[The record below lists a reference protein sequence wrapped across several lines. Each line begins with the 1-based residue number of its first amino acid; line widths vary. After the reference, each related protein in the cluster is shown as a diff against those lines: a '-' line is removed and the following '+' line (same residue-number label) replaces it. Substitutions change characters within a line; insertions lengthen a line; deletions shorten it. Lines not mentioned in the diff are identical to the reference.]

1 MTYFSFLYRLQRIF
15 HSRSTS
21 DLTFAPG
28 SNFLLRILLQ
38 WERNTYIETCLLYM
52 NQLYVY
58 LLCCQSIFYIAAC
71 LHSRCISFSKNNL
84 LYLYELLLNYC
95 SFMRGSGW
103 FSQLG
108 CGGVNIL
115 CGFILKFQ
123 FFFGRR
129 GGGCQTS
136 RFSQDPRMSLHHWP
150 NGIMSQSHNVVSPM
164 SYSRPSITKMLYFF
178 QAVQCW
184 DI

>member
-123 FFFGRR
+123 FFFGR
-129 GGGCQTS
+129 GGGSDLKIFARSSHEPTS
-136 RFSQDPRMSLHHWP
+136 LTKWHYVTKSQCR
-150 NGIMSQSHNVVSPM
+150 QSNVV
-164 SYSRPSITKMLYFF
+164 F
-178 QAVQCW
+178 QAI
-184 DI
+184 DN

>member
-38 WERNTYIETCLLYM
+38 WEKTHILRPVYYTWICYTYIF
-52 NQLYVY
+52 YVVS
-58 LLCCQSIFYIAAC
+58 LFAILPP
-71 LHSRCISFSKNNL
+71 SRCISFSKNNL

-129 GGGCQTS
+129 GGGDC
-136 RFSQDPRMSLHHWP
+136 RPQDFRKILAWPYIIDQMALCHKVTMS
-150 NGIMSQSHNVVSPM
+150 S
-164 SYSRPSITKMLYFF
+164 
-178 QAVQCW
+178 VQCR
-184 DI
+184 IPGHR